1 MPLTKEQ
8 IKRYSR
14 HILLDNVGGRGQEK
28 LLGSRILVIGA
39 GGLGSPISLY
49 LAAAGVGTIGIA
61 DMDRVELSNLQRQ
74 IAHGTGDIGN
84 LKVDSIRSSVEGINP
99 DVDVITI
106 NERIDSGNILDL
118 IEEWDFIIEGTDNF
132 PTKFLVNDAC
142 VLRDKSFNQG
152 GILRFRGQTMTHLPG
167 TASYRCVYRQPPP
180 AGAVPTCAEAGVLG
194 AVAGILGTIQA
205 TEALKFILG
214 LKGLLTNQIL
224 TFDVLS
230 PEFRI
235 IPIKPTDWAA
245 PAKENSRITEL
256 VEYEQPVCEFHP
268 DAQYTEVE

>member
-1 MPLTKEQ
+1 
-8 IKRYSR
+8 
-14 HILLDNVGGRGQEK
+14 
-28 LLGSRILVIGA
+28 
-39 GGLGSPISLY
+39 
-49 LAAAGVGTIGIA
+49 
-61 DMDRVELSNLQRQ
+61 
-74 IAHGTGDIGN
+74 
-84 LKVDSIRSSVEGINP
+84 
-99 DVDVITI
+99 
-106 NERIDSGNILDL
+106 
-118 IEEWDFIIEGTDNF
+118 
-132 PTKFLVNDAC
+132 
-142 VLRDKSFNQG
+142 
-152 GILRFRGQTMTHLPG
+152 MTHLPG

-245 PAKENSRITEL
+245 PAKENHKITEL
-256 VEYEQPVCEFHP
+256 IEYEQPVCEFHP